1 MPIEILPEGQPDWV
15 EYSTTD
21 GVLFLGLDPF
31 WKTKTGKT
39 QPNYAIMF
47 RGGQGFFDKSI
58 NGGRDWTSILPSTQ
72 PSWFGDDSWDGYY
85 YAERPYG
92 TPSTES
98 PPVASQLKYV
108 AYSPNHVNSGE
119 HYVLCT
125 WMLADGGGISPSTHD
140 VYITWLLYTTD
151 DWVTHKWSMV
161 RPYVLRALSDI
172 TNGTPTTLTYSDA
185 DDPEVY
191 GTRLSNTK
199 AALWTTGSGV
209 PEGVYIITESSG
221 TITEEDY
228 TAGAVDEIMFN
239 WQGDYLYFG
248 SIYQDREVGGI
259 KYFRAR
265 VYEWDVTGTTPSLT
279 TYNSGDL
286 PGHGSQSELA
296 NIGEGAAWHLTDS
309 GFLCFKYWIR
319 DGTGGASENVHHY
332 LFYFDVNGNTWS
344 TPYLYY
350 DGLGNTVPRALDLCA
365 VTVDDSN
372 KMVVIEIDEWTW
384 TGRGTTDWK
393 CHEFMMVAGT
403 WTRLDEDNFFN
414 YLGTSYDYR
423 ITPAAACELSNSRV
437 AFWITRWFISGATG
451 GSRPRVYTY
460 NTVLNTIAYDQ
471 PDSGPWPYTS
481 LMDGDAASSIDEW
494 DGLHVIGYNKMDNP
508 SPAGLVYIRNIG
520 NRIGSAADRLYYFDP
535 DGTYPFDNYVVYS
548 STTEYDVVCLL
559 TAYNQDG
566 SATMIHAPWV
576 LNGSY
581 TIDVDVATV
590 AERGPDE
597 VFGKLPS
604 GGASGHA
611 LSCSLD
617 GTLIYIATTEW
628 NAADDDT
635 DLFCRLE
642 YMTRQPDGQSGFVDF
657 PANKDGHQWVS
668 YADGFTLTNH
678 NANAQ
683 YISLYPWEKE
693 TDGCL
698 VLGLLYGVEFPS
710 QPGQLH
716 GVYPSGTWEYK
727 DASGYTD
734 PYRAVFYYN
743 NKIYAMVTGSTAL
756 ELWEEKS
763 SIAGSGD
770 DMQKVSNSS
779 LTDSSVGIIADVDT
793 RDGTIV
799 VAGFAADP
807 IVVGS
812 LPPYSSWSDI
822 TLSHRIDK
830 DVTGVVILL

>member
-1 MPIEILPEGQPDWV
+1 
-15 EYSTTD
+15 
-21 GVLFLGLDPF
+21 
-31 WKTKTGKT
+31 
-39 QPNYAIMF
+39 
-47 RGGQGFFDKSI
+47 
-58 NGGRDWTSILPSTQ
+58 
-72 PSWFGDDSWDGYY
+72 
-85 YAERPYG
+85 
-92 TPSTES
+92 
-98 PPVASQLKYV
+98 
-108 AYSPNHVNSGE
+108 
-119 HYVLCT
+119 
-125 WMLADGGGISPSTHD
+125 
-140 VYITWLLYTTD
+140 
-151 DWVTHKWSMV
+151 
-161 RPYVLRALSDI
+161 
-172 TNGTPTTLTYSDA
+172 
-185 DDPEVY
+185 
-191 GTRLSNTK
+191 
-199 AALWTTGSGV
+199 
-209 PEGVYIITESSG
+209 
-221 TITEEDY
+221 
-228 TAGAVDEIMFN
+228 
-239 WQGDYLYFG
+239 
-248 SIYQDREVGGI
+248 
-259 KYFRAR
+259 
-265 VYEWDVTGTTPSLT
+265 
-279 TYNSGDL
+279 
-286 PGHGSQSELA
+286 
-296 NIGEGAAWHLTDS
+296 
-309 GFLCFKYWIR
+309 
-319 DGTGGASENVHHY
+319 
-332 LFYFDVNGNTWS
+332 
-344 TPYLYY
+344 
-350 DGLGNTVPRALDLCA
+350 
-365 VTVDDSN
+365 
-372 KMVVIEIDEWTW
+372 
-384 TGRGTTDWK
+384 
-393 CHEFMMVAGT
+393 
-403 WTRLDEDNFFN
+403 
-414 YLGTSYDYR
+414 
-423 ITPAAACELSNSRV
+423 
-437 AFWITRWFISGATG
+437 
-451 GSRPRVYTY
+451 
-460 NTVLNTIAYDQ
+460 
-471 PDSGPWPYTS
+471 
-481 LMDGDAASSIDEW
+481 MDGDAASSIDEW

-698 VLGLLYGVEFPS
+698 VFGLLYGVEFPAW
-710 QPGQLH
+710 PDQLY
-716 GVYPSGTWEYK
+716 GMSPTAGDWYYK
-727 DASGYTD
+727 GANGYTD
-734 PYRAVFYYN
+734 PVRAVFNYN
-743 NKIYAMVTGSTAL
+743 SKIYMLVETSTSL
-756 ELWEEKS
+756 DLWEEKAV
-763 SIAGSGD
+763 IADGGD
-770 DMQKVSNSS
+770 DMQFISDTTLNNSAIG
-779 LTDSSVGIIADVDT
+779 LIADVDT

-799 VAGFAADP
+799 VAGIAADP